1 MQLLIPGIVILTLIL
16 IIYVRVKKQQKLLA
30 DVERYEAFLRDSR
43 VTRWQY
49 LQCMEKNK
57 EILKDYERMSDNM
70 KVLKAELLG
79 LRSELCD
86 ELRFLRA
93 EIKKS
98 TGTELDKR
106 TIAQMK
112 TDFEQKWKHFSRR
125 KTNYNENL
133 GKLLE
138 AKKKMEQASQEET
151 EASNKWSEEKTIVM
165 NLWRNLSSKVKVTD
179 PRKYFS

>member
-1 MQLLIPGIVILTLIL
+1 MQLLIPGIVILTLVL

-49 LQCMEKNK
+49 LQCMEKSK
-57 EILKDYERMSDNM
+57 EILKDYERMSDNIKM
-70 KVLKAELLG
+70 LKAELLG
-79 LRSELCD
+79 LRSEIRD

-106 TIAQMK
+106 TINQMK
-112 TDFEQKWKHFSRR
+112 GDFEQKWKHFSRR

-133 GKLLE
+133 EKLLE
-138 AKKKMEQASQEET
+138 TKNKMEQANQAET
-151 EASNKWSEEKTIVM
+151 QASNKWSEEKERVLI
-165 NLWRNLSSKVKVTD
+165 LWRNLSSKVQITD